1 METNTDIIH
10 RILTQKLDGGQIR
23 QIVNEVRSS
32 GGGDYAKILSDIL
45 ERVADLLNVSERLLE
60 NLLLLLVEITS
71 DISGAER
78 GTLFL
83 VDADS
88 DELFSRVFVGDAV
101 EEIRFPSSR
110 GIAGSV
116 FETGEAVVTANAYE
130 NPLFNPDIDK
140 QTGYQTKNLICLP
153 VKIAKTGQI
162 IGVLEL
168 INLKQMPLAVE
179 TMKILTRVTD
189 NSAQVLHNAHLF
201 ELNRQARDNESR
213 LLEITSV
220 ISSEL
225 QLKPLLEKL
234 MEAVTMI
241 LNCDRATIFL
251 HDEKNGQLWSQV
263 ALGMQDQEIRFPAN
277 RGIAGEVFCSGQ
289 VVNIPDAYA
298 DSRFNPEVD
307 KKTGY
312 RTRNILCM
320 PLVNKTGKII
330 GVTQVLNKKGGAFS
344 RQDERKLRSFSAQAT
359 IAIENAKL
367 FNEVLNANNYSESI
381 LRSLSNGVISVNNM
395 RRIEKANTVALR
407 ILGAEESQ
415 VIGKYADIFFTGEN
429 HWVVDSLRRVIA
441 RNDSDI
447 FYDTELTTMQGRKA
461 SINMSVVPLRDV
473 YDQPMGGLMIIEDLS
488 VEKRLKGTLARYMT
502 KEIADQLMDSD
513 AQLGG
518 QMRELSILFSDIR
531 NFTTIS
537 ERLGPQETV
546 VMLNEYFSTM
556 VDTLFHHGGILDKF
570 IGDAMLAVFGAPF
583 STGED
588 ADRSVATAI
597 DMMKALKQ
605 FNARRM
611 LKNQET
617 VSIGIGIATDNVL
630 VGNIGS
636 MKRMDY
642 TVIGDGVNLASRLEG
657 ATKFY
662 HSDIL
667 ISEKTYEQLKYRYH
681 VREVDLIRVKGKLQ
695 PVRVMEILDHH
706 DRQSFPH
713 LEEIIGLSHR
723 AIDFYRQQRWHEAI
737 ADFES
742 VIRLRR
748 HDELARLYVGR
759 CNHFISNPPGDK
771 WDGVWTMTS
780 KS

>member
-101 EEIRFPSSR
+101 EEIRFPFSR

-153 VKIAKTGQI
+153 VKIARTGQI

-588 ADRSVATAI
+588 ADRSVATAV